1 MRRSATLWAP
11 VRVAI
16 VTTAIVAVIY
26 TVIAS
31 AALYLYVTS
40 RYAQVDAQLEYQVS
54 SARQQVAAGRPQ
66 IELHGA
72 LITWSG
78 TPDGQLRASTGVP
91 SDVPPPSVPPGAA
104 PTTVKVAGEPFR
116 AVRATV
122 DDQGDWVVLATPV
135 GPINDTAM
143 TLAIVE
149 AIVAPLLFGVVF
161 LASWAIGRRASA
173 PVEFARRRQLA
184 FTADASHEL
193 RTPLQVIEAESSLAL
208 MKDRPADQY
217 RDTIE
222 RMSHESIRL
231 RRIVDDLLWLARF
244 EDQPEPPASEVVDL
258 RDVADTALERFQ
270 AVASRRDIR
279 LVLAP
284 RGSEQLLVAAP
295 PEWLERLAGVLVDN
309 ACRYTPD
316 GGEVRL
322 WAGLRGGRPALH
334 VEDSGPGIPEDQ
346 VGRIFDRFHR
356 ASAKPGGAGLGL
368 AIADSVVR
376 TTGGRWQIG
385 RSADLEGAAF
395 EISWPPARPPRGE
408 KEGRRTADTLPAS

>member
-1 MRRSATLWAP
+1 MRRSATTWAP
-11 VRVAI
+11 LRVAI
-16 VTTAIVAVIY
+16 VTTAIVAIIY
-26 TVIAS
+26 TVIAG

-40 RYAQVDAQLEYQVS
+40 RYAQVDAQLQYQVQS
-54 SARQQVAAGRPQ
+54 FREASAAGRPSVP
-66 IELHGA
+66 LHVG
-72 LITWSG
+72 LIAWYAS
-78 TPDGQLRASTGVP
+78 PDGQVRTAGGIP
-91 SDVPPPSVPPGAA
+91 QNMPPPSVRTGAA
-104 PTTVKVAGEPFR
+104 PTTVKIEGEPVRVVR
-116 AVRATV
+116 AVY

-161 LASWAIGRRASA
+161 LASWAIGRRAAA
-173 PVEFARRRQLA
+173 PVEQARRRQLA

-208 MKDRPADQY
+208 MRDRPAEHY

-222 RMSHESIRL
+222 RMSQESVRL

-279 LVLAP
+279 LLLAP
-284 RGSEQLLVAAP
+284 RGAEQLLVAAP

-322 WAGLRGGRPALH
+322 WAGLRSGRPALH

-346 VGRIFDRFHR
+346 LGRIFDRFHR

-376 TTGGRWQIG
+376 ATGGRWQIG
-385 RSADLEGAAF
+385 RSTDLAGAAF
-395 EISWPPARPPRGE
+395 EITWPLARPPRGE
-408 KEGRRTADTLPAS
+408 KTERRSADTLPVS

>member
-54 SARQQVAAGRPQ
+54 SARQQAAAGRPQ

-72 LITWSG
+72 LIAWYSAPNGEVQTS
-78 TPDGQLRASTGVP
+78 GVP
-91 SDVPPPSVPPGAA
+91 PDVQPPSVRSGAA
-104 PTTVKVAGEPFR
+104 PTTVKIDGEPFR
-116 AVRATV
+116 VVR
-122 DDQGDWVVLATPV
+122 DSIGDQGAWVCLATPV

-279 LVLAP
+279 LALAP

-295 PEWLERLAGVLVDN
+295 PDWLERLAGVLVDN

-322 WAGLRGGRPALH
+322 WAGLRSGRPALH

-346 VGRIFDRFHR
+346 LGRIFDRFHR

-385 RSADLEGAAF
+385 RSADLQGAAF
-395 EISWPPARPPRGE
+395 EISWPLAHPPRGE

>member
-1 MRRSATLWAP
+1 
-11 VRVAI
+11 VAL

-26 TVIAS
+26 AVIAS
-31 AALYLYVTS
+31 AALYLFVTT
-40 RYAQVDAQLEYQVS
+40 RYAQLDQQLGSDVQWT
-54 SARQQVAAGRPQ
+54 QQQAAAGRPV

-72 LITWSG
+72 VIAWYG
-78 TPDGQLRASTGVP
+78 TPSGEVRTTAGVP
-91 SDVPPPSVPPGAA
+91 QDVSAPSVPSGAA
-104 PTTVKVAGEPFR
+104 PRTVKVAGEPFR
-116 AVRATV
+116 VVRANV

-135 GPINDTAM
+135 GPINDTTT

-161 LASWAIGRRASA
+161 FASWAIGRRAAA
-173 PVEFARRRQLA
+173 PVELARRRQLA

-208 MKDRPADQY
+208 MRDRPAGQY

-222 RMSHESIRL
+222 RVSHESIRL

-258 RDVADTALERFQ
+258 RDVADTALDRFH
-270 AVASRRDIR
+270 AVASRRGITLD
-279 LVLAP
+279 LAP
-284 RGSEQLLVAAP
+284 RATDALLVAAP

-309 ACRYTPD
+309 ACRYAPD
-316 GGEVRL
+316 GGHVRL
-322 WAGLRGGRPALH
+322 WAGLRSGRPALH
-334 VEDSGPGIPEDQ
+334 VEDSGPGVPDDQ

-356 ASAKPGGAGLGL
+356 ASPKPGGAGLGL

-376 TTGGRWQIG
+376 ATDGRWQIG
-385 RSADLEGAAF
+385 RSSDLQGAVF
-395 EISWPPARPPRGE
+395 EITWPLARPPRGE
-408 KEGRRTADTLPAS
+408 KSDRRAPDTLPVS